1 MRAIKEPVSSLTH
14 MSFAILAVPLTVVMT
29 ALSAWMRSPVKIV
42 SFSIF
47 GGSLI
52 LLYTASGIYHAVK
65 ASEKVE
71 LCLKKI
77 DHSMIFVLI
86 AGTYTPVC
94 LIALKGVWGV
104 SLLSVVWGLTAAGCV
119 LKVVWINSP
128 RWLYT
133 LVYVLMGWIVT
144 AAVKPMLSNIAPGG
158 LLCLL
163 AGGLMYSAGAVIYA
177 LKRPR
182 LKNKFIGFHEIFH
195 IFVMAGTV
203 LHVCFMFIWL
213 L

>member
-1 MRAIKEPVSSLTH
+1 

-29 ALSAWMRSPVKIV
+29 ALAAWTRSPVKIV
-42 SFSIF
+42 AFSIF
-47 GGSLI
+47 GASLI
-52 LLYTASGIYHAVK
+52 LLYTASSVYHAVK

-71 LCLKKI
+71 LRLKKI

-86 AGTYTPVC
+86 AGTYTPIC
-94 LIALKGVWGV
+94 LIALKGAWGIAM
-104 SLLSVVWGLTAAGCV
+104 LSVVWGLTIAGCV
-119 LKVVWINSP
+119 MKILWINSP

-133 LVYVLMGWIVT
+133 LIYLFMGWIVIV
-144 AAVKPMLSNIAPGG
+144 AVKPMLNSITAGG

-163 AGGLMYSAGAVIYA
+163 AGGVMYSAGAVIYA

-182 LKNKFIGFHEIFH
+182 LKNKFFGFHEIFH

-213 L
+213 M

>member
-1 MRAIKEPVSSLTH
+1 MRAIKEPVSSITH
-14 MSFAILAVPLTVVMT
+14 TLFAVLAVPLTGVMI
-29 ALSAWMRSPVKIV
+29 ALSAWLHSPVKIV

-47 GGSLI
+47 GASLI
-52 LLYTASGIYHAVK
+52 MLYAASGIYHAVR

-86 AGTYTPVC
+86 AGTYTPIC
-94 LIALKGVWGV
+94 LIALKGAWSV
-104 SLLSVVWGLTAAGCV
+104 SILSVVWSLAAVGCIMKI
-119 LKVVWINSP
+119 LWINSP

-133 LVYVLMGWIVT
+133 LIYLLMGWFVIV
-144 AAVKPMLSNIAPGG
+144 AVKPMLRNIAPGG

-163 AGGLMYSAGAVIYA
+163 AGGLMYSAGAVIYV

-182 LKNKFIGFHEIFH
+182 LINQFFGFHEIFH
-195 IFVMAGTV
+195 LFVMAGTV
-203 LHVCFMFIWL
+203 LHVCFMFVWL